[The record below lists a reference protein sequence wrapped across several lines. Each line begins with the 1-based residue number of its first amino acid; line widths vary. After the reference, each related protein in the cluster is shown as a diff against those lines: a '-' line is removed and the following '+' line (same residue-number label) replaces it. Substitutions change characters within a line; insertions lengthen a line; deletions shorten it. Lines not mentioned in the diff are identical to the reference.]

1 MPSISENAIPH
12 ELTVCGI
19 CLDLSEIETPA
30 AKICLQC
37 KHFYCEAHTSTVDPD
52 YCDNCVRP
60 SAIATESVK
69 LVDEDGVGHT
79 GRGIKLTGEF
89 WAAMQQDVRDMTDS
103 ELESHVVSLQQA
115 VREIELIRDYR
126 KIALAHGENELE
138 CRKNG
143 KLVRLRLLDKER
155 NGKLSIGYVKEKLR
169 KRSAAPKSAVDSVM
183 ATLKSCG
190 LTAEQIISI
199 LANAKGGK

>member
-1 MPSISENAIPH
+1 MPLSSEERTPLGN
-12 ELTVCGI
+12 EVCGI
-19 CLDLSEIETPA
+19 CLDLSEIETPSS
-30 AKICLQC
+30 KLCLQC
-37 KHFYCEAHTSTVDPD
+37 KHFFCEAHTSTVDPD

-60 SAIATESVK
+60 TGVLTESVK
-69 LVDEDGVGHT
+69 LVDEEGVGHN

-89 WAAMQQDVRDMTDS
+89 WAAMQQDVRDMTDT

-143 KLVRLRLLDKER
+143 KLLRLRLLDKER

-169 KRSAAPKSAVDSVM
+169 SRKAAQKTGVESVIEM
-183 ATLKSCG
+183 LKG
-190 LTAEQIISI
+190 LQMTPEQIMSI
-199 LANAKGGK
+199 LANAKAKP